1 MRRTVALVLCLY
13 ALGFTVTE
21 GCSTPQPKEP
31 DIIETA
37 TVVKIHAEYKTLL
50 ARCRQLA
57 KAAKSYEVYD
67 ACADAVDANFCQYHG
82 LRCVDAG
89 AP

>member
-1 MRRTVALVLCLY
+1 MKRTLSLVLCLY
-13 ALGFTVTE
+13 ALGFVVTE
-21 GCSTPQPKEP
+21 GCSGPPPKEP

-37 TVVKIHAEYKTLL
+37 TAVKVHAEYKTLL
-50 ARCRQLA
+50 ARCRKLA
-57 KAAKSYEVYD
+57 KTYEVYD
-67 ACADAVDANFCQYHG
+67 ACADAVDANFCQHHG